1 VLRKHGW
8 GPPRLDEETETMRV
22 ARAAT
27 ALTACALVGT
37 LLMSTAGG
45 AAPGSR
51 GTSGSSPPTPE
62 GGPAQSVGAE
72 ERQAAEPRPLLE
84 LVSGGG
90 SGRLYTLDHAEASAA
105 VSDHG
110 MQLQPGRVG
119 YVPAT
124 GVEGT
129 RPMFR
134 LKPRPDATAWL
145 FTTSSR
151 R

>member
-1 VLRKHGW
+1 
-8 GPPRLDEETETMRV
+8 MRV

-51 GTSGSSPPTPE
+51 GSRGSRGSSPPTPE
-62 GGPAQSVGAE
+62 GGPAQSVSAE

-90 SGRLYTLDHAEASAA
+90 SGRLYTLDHAEASTA

-124 GVEGT
+124 SVEGT